1 MLFPPSSDQ
10 QPGSGSIFW
19 GQGSL
24 YESIV
29 ISLHPRIHP
38 TCMKGRGVVEH
49 PQGTPCL
56 PFYTSLAS
64 GNIPDFAKQRSTTA
78 KTGKVPAAKMRA
90 PARTSSETINQLM
103 YQYNQRK
110 PTKSWYKKYPI
121 TGWHLRCSQN
131 MTQADPGVTQ
141 KIQGIEEARF
151 ETINVQ
157 LLPREMAT
165 SKKYHDALTPQPTN
179 HQYP

>member
-1 MLFPPSSDQ
+1 MLHSRHRASGDVQ
-10 QPGSGSIFW
+10 QMQDVIDIARYITIWDALSTFQSPTPGPGSIFW

-24 YESIV
+24 YENQSILY
-29 ISLHPRIHP
+29 IRGKNP
-38 TCMKGRGVVEH
+38 TCTWEGGVVEH

-56 PFYTSLAS
+56 LFYTSLAS

-90 PARTSSETINQLM
+90 PARTSSGTINQLM

-121 TGWHLRCSQN
+121 TG
-131 MTQADPGVTQ
+131 
-141 KIQGIEEARF
+141 
-151 ETINVQ
+151 
-157 LLPREMAT
+157 
-165 SKKYHDALTPQPTN
+165 
-179 HQYP
+179 